1 MGIQIRQLP
10 TAEREQTLPILFAIF
25 HSNMQKFDPWE
36 ESRWCAVISNAL
48 EDPRR
53 IMLVATDEESAEIV
67 GFFMYA
73 CNGENFLMEEIQLI
87 PRVQGIGLFR
97 AIYAEVL
104 PRLPDTVVRVEAY
117 AHKDNLHSQGIL
129 SHLGLSMLEGGAD
142 QDIRHWRGDFQT
154 FLQKFNS

>member
-10 TAEREQTLPILFAIF
+10 AVEREQTIPALFAIF
-25 HSNMQKFDPWE
+25 HGNMQVFDPWE
-36 ESRWCAVISNAL
+36 ESRWCAVIFHAL

-53 IMLVATDEESAEIV
+53 VMLVVQENDEIV

-87 PRVQGIGLFR
+87 PRVQGMGLFR

-117 AHKDNLHSQGIL
+117 AHKDNLRSQGIL
-129 SHLGLSMLEGGAD
+129 SHLGLSMLGDGAD
-142 QDIRHWRGDFQT
+142 QDIRHWRGDFRT

>member
-10 TAEREQTLPILFAIF
+10 ATEREQTIPALFAIF
-25 HSNMQKFDPWE
+25 HGNMQVFDPWE
-36 ESRWCAVISNAL
+36 ESRWCAVISHAL

-53 IMLVATDEESAEIV
+53 VMLVVQENDEIV

-87 PRVQGIGLFR
+87 PRVQGTGLFR

-129 SHLGLSMLEGGAD
+129 SHLGLSMLGDGAD
-142 QDIRHWRGDFQT
+142 QDIRHWRGDFRT